1 MNYLSVENL
10 TKSFGERVL
19 FENISFG
26 IEKGQKTALVAR
38 NGSGKTTLMRIIM
51 GLDVSD
57 SGETAFHNSISV
69 GFLNQVPVF
78 DEAKTVMETIFTA
91 KNPMVQAVKEYELAL
106 EEAQS
111 GTEKSI
117 ERLQKA
123 SAVMDDLKAWDFET
137 ELKRTL
143 AKLNITNL
151 QQVVSQLSGGQR
163 KRVALAKVIIEN
175 PDLLILDEPTNHLD
189 VEMIEWL
196 EDYLSRAN
204 ISLFL
209 VTHDRYFLDRICTH
223 IIELENNQIYKYE
236 GNYEHYLLKKEEREA
251 LAISS
256 AEKARNLMKKE
267 LEWMRRMPKARGTKA
282 KYRIDNFYELEKKA
296 KHPHQQ
302 KDLKLD
308 VQMSRMGSKI
318 LELKGIDKKFGD
330 LTILNGFEYVFK
342 KKERVGIVGKNGV
355 GKSTFLNIIM
365 GLENADAGEV
375 ITGETV
381 VFGYYNQQ
389 GLQLPEDKIILD
401 VVKDIAEVIP
411 IGKKG
416 ETLSA
421 SQFLNLFLFPPK
433 MQQTPV
439 SKLSGGEK
447 RRLHL
452 LTILVKNPNFLILD
466 EPTNDLDLQ
475 TLQTLEQFL
484 DNFQGCVI
492 VVTHD
497 RYFMDRIVDHLFV
510 FEGAGKIKDF
520 NGKYTDYRT
529 WKQEEEREAK
539 KLEKAAKPKET
550 SHRATQEKKK
560 LSYKEKL
567 EYEQLEGEIEALEEE
582 KAQLEEKLTSGET
595 DHQKLQEWSERIAE
609 LIDLIDEKTIRWME
623 LAEYA

>member
-10 TKSFGERVL
+10 TKSYGERVL
-19 FENISFG
+19 FSNINFG
-26 IEKGQKTALVAR
+26 LEKGQKTALVAR

-51 GLDVSD
+51 GLDDPD
-57 SGETAFHNSISV
+57 SGEVAIQKSISV
-69 GFLNQVPVF
+69 GFLPQVPIF
-78 DEAKTVMETIFTA
+78 DESKSVIETIFTA
-91 KNPMVQAVKEYELAL
+91 NNPMVQAVKEYELAL
-106 EEAQS
+106 EKAQS
-111 GTEKSI
+111 GTEASI
-117 ERLQKA
+117 DRLQKA
-123 SAVMDDLKAWDFET
+123 SAVMDDLKAWDFEND
-137 ELKRTL
+137 LKRTL
-143 AKLNITNL
+143 SKLNITNL
-151 QQVVSQLSGGQR
+151 QQPVNHLSGGQR

-175 PDLLILDEPTNHLD
+175 PDLIILDEPTNHLD

-196 EDYLSRAN
+196 EEYLSRAN

-236 GNYEHYLLKKEEREA
+236 GNYESYLLKKEEREA
-251 LAISS
+251 QEASTV
-256 AEKARNLMKKE
+256 EKAKNLMRKE

-282 KYRIDNFYELEKKA
+282 KYRVDAFYKLEKKA
-296 KHPHQQ
+296 KGGNKQ

-318 LELKGIDKKFGD
+318 LELDGVDKRFDD
-330 LTILNGFEYVFK
+330 LTILQDFNYVFK

-365 GLENADAGEV
+365 GLEQADNGEV
-375 ITGETV
+375 TTGETV

-389 GLQLPEDKIILD
+389 GLQLPEDKLVID
-401 VVKDIAEVIP
+401 VVKEIAEVIP

-475 TLQTLEQFL
+475 TLQTLEEFL
-484 DNFQGCVI
+484 DSFQGCVI
-492 VVTHD
+492 IVTHD
-497 RYFMDRIVDHLFV
+497 RYFMDRLVDHLFI
-510 FEGAGKIKDF
+510 FEGDGVVKDF
-520 NGKYTDYRT
+520 NGKYTEYRD
-529 WKQEEEREAK
+529 WRLEQEKEAK
-539 KLEKAAKPKET
+539 KAEKEAKAAPVVQK
-550 SHRATQEKKK
+550 SQEKKK
-560 LSYKEKL
+560 LSYKEKI
-567 EYEQLEGEIEALEEE
+567 EYENLESEIEALEEE
-582 KAQLEEKLTSGET
+582 KSKLEDKLGSGET
-595 DHQKLQEWSERIAE
+595 DHQKLQEWSERISE
-609 LIDLIDEKTIRWME
+609 LIQQIDEKSERWLE
-623 LAEYA
+623 LSEYA